1 MKPIPASLCCLPLLS
16 MLLPL
21 LLGPTGVVGQ
31 ELKVIQPK
39 KSVLAAAG
47 ETATL
52 PCTTT
57 SLLPVGPIKWFRG
70 TGPGQELIYD
80 HKGGHFPRV
89 TNASDTTRRDNLD
102 FSIRISH
109 ITPADAGVYYCV
121 KFQRGSPGDVE
132 YKSGPGTWVFV
143 SAKPSVPEVSGP
155 TKRASPGE
163 AVNLTC
169 RSTGFFPKHIQ
180 LKWFKNGV
188 ELPAHQTLIF
198 LPGDASSYTIVSI
211 ALVTLDLSSLHSQV
225 TCQVTHSELQRPL
238 SGRVNISKFLQV
250 VPTVNISAHGVPSL
264 QVTILTCH
272 VQRFYPEVIQITWQ
286 EKNRRFKSYEAF
298 TPTKNPD
305 GTFSQD
311 SHILVS
317 TSEDKRLFACQVWRE
332 DQTLVQ
338 TSVQLSELTEEQA
351 SLGATASSSLF
362 GTLLLLGC
370 KLFLLTTVSII
381 YVLRRTLPS
390 RRTDPGG
397 PLPMMSIASTPSFP
411 AAPAF

>member
-1 MKPIPASLCCLPLLS
+1 MWLLR
-16 MLLPL
+16 
-21 LLGPTGVVGQ
+21 GVVGQ

-89 TNASDTTRRDNLD
+89 TNASDTTRRDNMD

-238 SGRVNISKFLQV
+238 SGRVNISKFLQ
-250 VPTVNISAHGVPSL
+250 
-264 QVTILTCH
+264 
-272 VQRFYPEVIQITWQ
+272 
-286 EKNRRFKSYEAF
+286 
-298 TPTKNPD
+298 
-305 GTFSQD
+305 
-311 SHILVS
+311 
-317 TSEDKRLFACQVWRE
+317 
-332 DQTLVQ
+332 
-338 TSVQLSELTEEQA
+338 
-351 SLGATASSSLF
+351 GATASSSLF